1 MTWVVE
7 FYEEDDGSAPVEEF
21 LAQLPKQH
29 RDKSL
34 QIVKLL
40 EEAGPT
46 LPFPYS
52 SQVRG
57 KIRELRTQYGKGKI
71 RILYFADRRRR
82 FILLHAFMKRTEKLS
97 AAEIEIAERRMMRHE
112 QEAGKSD

>member
-7 FYEEDDGSAPVEEF
+7 FYEEDGGAPVEDF
-21 LAQLPKQH
+21 LSRLPREH
-29 RDKSL
+29 RAKAL
-34 QIVKLL
+34 AIVKRL

-52 SQVRG
+52 SQVKG
-57 KIRELRTQYGKGKI
+57 KMRELRTQYGRDKI
-71 RILYFADRRRR
+71 RILYFADQLRR

-97 AAEIEIAERRMMRHE
+97 AAEIEIAERRMKRHE
-112 QEAGKSD
+112 QEATKSE